1 MYNGGGTVYKSGQE
15 SGFVFLEKDWDGGP
29 LPYDL
34 VEQAGMLA
42 TNFSLVDPIVRASVG
57 SYVKVNSEAMFFLA
71 QDQLSYELKDDS
83 EIFLAAELNNWDPFS
98 DPCRWRMS
106 RGQDG
111 WSLLLNWDELAK
123 QSPFAFKFVTCDHS
137 WLEPNDYFESIE
149 TSEEGVRNFIFDSA
163 RSGHDIIRFDFVH
176 KARREGLEYWRQVQ
190 PDGEFGYS
198 KQNGNHIFRLFAP
211 RATQVDLLLYD
222 KPYVEEYERI
232 PLIKDERGSWSLE
245 TQINVEGKFYKYA
258 VFQKESDDRAET
270 FEKIILDPYCLAT
283 VGRFGPGII
292 LPHPDRVPKS
302 SQFQPPPL
310 KDLVIMEAH
319 VRDLV
324 ENIPPQ
330 GDTRHRAWFQRL
342 KDWVT
347 SDLSYLK
354 KSGVN
359 AIELQPI
366 QEFDARSPTEY
377 HWGYM
382 PVNFFAPASTFS
394 SDPISGAAIHEFK
407 ELVQACHDSGV
418 AVILDVVYNHIGVPG
433 HLLNLDRELYFRLNE
448 DGHLQNFSGCGNDL
462 NCESYPVRKL
472 VLDSL
477 VYLVEVFDVDGFRFD
492 LGELLGAEFL
502 SIIESKLRSIKPS
515 ITLIAEPW
523 SFRGRLPSL
532 GKDSTFSLWSD
543 ECREKVYSFI
553 CGQHG
558 EADIVKLLQGELDDT
573 LHPWHS
579 VNYIESHDDFSFV
592 DRICEG
598 MNVDPQKFP
607 VDIVSKNQLALFLVL
622 FSPGVPM
629 FSAGQDFMRHKNGHR
644 NTYQRGDL
652 NALEYTELNKYEEL
666 STEIHKLIKF
676 RLSREGEFLRPEK
689 KTDCNYYQI
698 QDLPTGIVAIEINY
712 TKTGSNHC
720 IVINYT
726 DQEISLR
733 VPEKWVGEKCL
744 LSGQRVQS
752 TFSLPGFKYNLLK
765 LTP

>member
-1 MYNGGGTVYKSGQE
+1 MYNGGGTVYKPGQE
-15 SGFVFLEKDWDGGP
+15 SGFIFLEKDWDGGP

-42 TNFSLVDPIVRASVG
+42 TSFSLVDPIVRASAG
-57 SYVKVNSEAMFFLA
+57 SYVKVNSEAMFFLP
-71 QDQLSYELKDDS
+71 QDQLSCQLKSDN
-83 EIFLAAELNNWDPFS
+83 EIFLAAEINNWEPFS
-98 DPCRWRMS
+98 DPCRWKMS
-106 RGQDG
+106 REQDG
-111 WSLLLNWDELAK
+111 WSLLLNWDELAR
-123 QSPFAFKFVTCDHS
+123 QSPFAFKFVTNDHV

-149 TSEEGVRNFIFDSA
+149 TSGEGVRNFLFDSA
-163 RSGHDIIRFDFVH
+163 RSGRDILRFEVVN
-176 KARREGLEYWRQVQ
+176 KARLDGLDYWRQVQ
-190 PDGEFGYS
+190 PKGEFGYS
-198 KQNGNHIFRLFAP
+198 KQNGSHIFRLFAP

-222 KPYVEEYERI
+222 KPHEKKYERI
-232 PLIKDERGSWSLE
+232 PLIKDEGGNWSLE
-245 TQINVEGKFYKYA
+245 TLINVEGKFYNYA
-258 VFQKESDDRAET
+258 VFQKECDDRAET
-270 FEKIILDPYCLAT
+270 FEKIIMDPYARAT

-292 LPHPDRVPKS
+292 SPPPDRVPKS
-302 SQFQPPPL
+302 SQFQPPHV

-324 ENIPPQ
+324 ENIQPQ
-330 GDTRHRAWFQRL
+330 GNSRQQGWFQRL
-342 KDWVT
+342 TDWVS

-366 QEFDARSPTEY
+366 QEFDARSASEY

-382 PVNFFAPASTFS
+382 PVNFFAPTSTFS
-394 SDPISGAAIHEFK
+394 SDPVSGVVIHEFK
-407 ELVQACHDSGV
+407 ELVQVCHDSGV
-418 AVILDVVYNHIGVPG
+418 AVILDVVYNHVGVPG
-433 HLLNLDRELYFRLNE
+433 HLLNLDRELYFRLNV

-502 SIIESKLRSIKPS
+502 LMIENKLRSVKPS
-515 ITLIAEPW
+515 IVLIAEPW

-532 GKDSTFSLWSD
+532 GENSTYSLWSD
-543 ECREKVYSFI
+543 ECREKVFSFI

-558 EADIVKLLQGELDDT
+558 EADIVKLLHGELDNT

-592 DRICEG
+592 DRICQG
-598 MNVDPQKFP
+598 VDIDSQKFP
-607 VDIVSKNQLALFLVL
+607 EDIVSKNQLALFLVL

-629 FSAGQDFMRHKNGHR
+629 ISAGQDFMRHKNGHR

-652 NALEYTELNKYEEL
+652 NALQYTQLNKYEEL

-676 RLSREGEFLRPEK
+676 RLSSEGEFLRPAK
-689 KTDCNYYQI
+689 KTDCNYCQI
-698 QDLPTGIVAIEINY
+698 QDLPTGIVAIEIEY
-712 TKTGSNHC
+712 TKTGSHHC

-726 DQEISLR
+726 DYEISLR
-733 VPEKWVGEKCL
+733 VPEKWVGKKCL
-744 LSGQRVQS
+744 LSGQRVLRNFAIPS
-752 TFSLPGFKYNLLK
+752 YKYNLLK